1 MGTQGRLGMTN
12 DQQGS
17 DLGAIFDAH
26 VCAEFE
32 QQDVDA
38 TMATMVDDP
47 YLNHV
52 PTMTGGTGGKGVRD
66 FYANHF
72 IGRWPGD
79 TKLIPI
85 SRTVGT
91 SQVVDEFVL
100 TFTHDTEIDV
110 LLPGVA
116 PTGRRVELPH
126 IVVMGVR
133 EGKVTPTSTSTGI
146 RGRSLFKSA
155 SLIPAACRW

>member
-1 MGTQGRLGMTN
+1 MTN

-52 PTMTGGTGGKGVRD
+52 PTMTGGTGGKGCV
-66 FYANHF
+66 
-72 IGRWPGD
+72 
-79 TKLIPI
+79 
-85 SRTVGT
+85 
-91 SQVVDEFVL
+91 
-100 TFTHDTEIDV
+100 
-110 LLPGVA
+110 
-116 PTGRRVELPH
+116 
-126 IVVMGVR
+126 
-133 EGKVTPTSTSTGI
+133 TSTRTTSSGD
-146 RGRSLFKSA
+146 GRAIQSSFRYPGRLGRARS
-155 SLIPAACRW
+155 